1 MKPYLATNALEPSLS
16 FRTRIFNTLVNLETY
31 KDICRPYLSEPAEWD
46 YKNHPI
52 WQEPCRLEEL
62 HLWTKN
68 LYGVESLG
76 RVLLA
81 QHPARNKEI
90 YMYIAMDRDFV
101 VPVLTD
107 CSEPDVME
115 EYLAAKLKPFYKHG
129 YGKVICPVCL
139 FRVAEEIFIPREFSR
154 AGFCRH
160 FCREHHRN
168 IGVLGLGFATQYH
181 CRMLQA
187 QIIYHFSLASMSERD
202 EDHVTRGPLA
212 HTITPSESFQVENRH
227 DIQEML
233 INCKQ
238 EHLLKPESKAKM
250 QFGWSEQPDEDRRP
264 PEEEDPPNPYIPGPP
279 AVQGIYQPASASPAA
294 LNLGAVSNLQDAVA
308 VLGLAQEAAEQAAA
322 MFDNISDTGSPGA
335 NFASTLDALLEDD
348 DQKL

>member
-31 KDICRPYLSEPAEWD
+31 KDIFRPYLSKPDEWD

-139 FRVAEEIFIPREFSR
+139 FRVAEEIFTPREFSR

-160 FCREHHRN
+160 F
-168 IGVLGLGFATQYH
+168 
-181 CRMLQA
+181 
-187 QIIYHFSLASMSERD
+187 
-202 EDHVTRGPLA
+202 
-212 HTITPSESFQVENRH
+212 
-227 DIQEML
+227 
-233 INCKQ
+233 
-238 EHLLKPESKAKM
+238 
-250 QFGWSEQPDEDRRP
+250 
-264 PEEEDPPNPYIPGPP
+264 
-279 AVQGIYQPASASPAA
+279 
-294 LNLGAVSNLQDAVA
+294 
-308 VLGLAQEAAEQAAA
+308 
-322 MFDNISDTGSPGA
+322 
-335 NFASTLDALLEDD
+335 
-348 DQKL
+348 